1 MNTDSIWKE
10 ESGKCEVFAPLE
22 KDIETEVLIIGGGI
36 TGLTLATLLNDAGI
50 NSVLAEASRIGNGT
64 TGMSSCHL
72 TTQIDTQYSK
82 VYKDFGE
89 KITEMVARSRTEG
102 INFIEQLIDS
112 KNIDCD
118 FKRVAGYQYADK
130 PEQIADLEKEY
141 RNAGYVDLPVELTE
155 TVDLPFP
162 VSKALKFD
170 NQAVFNA
177 QAFINGLAEQLVN
190 SNCKIFENTRVTDIR
205 EDRGIFTVTANG
217 SIIRALKVV
226 MATQIP
232 LFFNV
237 LQTLAFPYISYVI
250 AARIEGD
257 MPQNL
262 YWDMDEPYHYI
273 RSTEFNG
280 QKYLIVGG
288 ADHKVG
294 HEEDTSK
301 RFTVLESYT
310 RKKFNVQSIDFRW
323 SAEFYESAD
332 GLPFIGESPFSKN
345 LYVATGFSG
354 DGLVYGPLAAL
365 IINDLIKGKTNKYYD
380 AYDSK
385 RISIAASMAD
395 FFKEN
400 IDNVRSFVA
409 DKFGNVSEETPGHLA
424 PGEGKIL
431 NLNGEKV
438 AVAKDANGE
447 VHAVS
452 PVCTHLKCN
461 VHFNNAEQTW
471 DCPCHG
477 SRFSIDGS
485 VMYGPAVDPL
495 EKKEI
500 IAVSENKK

>member
-10 ESGKCEVFAPLE
+10 ESGQCPVFPPLA

-50 NSVLAEASRIGNGT
+50 HSVLVEASHIGNGT
-64 TGMSSCHL
+64 TGLSSCHL
-72 TTQIDTQYSK
+72 TTQIDSQYSK
-82 VYKDFGE
+82 VYSDFGE
-89 KITEMVARSRTEG
+89 EITAMVARSRAEG
-102 INFIEQLIDS
+102 IDFIEQLTKS
-112 KNIDCD
+112 KNIECD

-130 PEQIADLEKEY
+130 PEQIADLEAEY
-141 RNAGYVDLPVELTE
+141 RYAGYVDLPVELTDN
-155 TVDLPFP
+155 VDLPFP
-162 VSKALKFD
+162 VDKALKFD

-177 QAFINGLAEQLVN
+177 QGFINGLAEQLVN
-190 SNCKIFENTRVTDIR
+190 SKCNLFENTRVTDIR

-217 SIIRALKVV
+217 ETIRALKVV
-226 MATQIP
+226 MATHIP

-250 AARIEGD
+250 AATIEGD
-257 MPQNL
+257 LPENL

-280 QKYLIVGG
+280 KKYLIVGG

-294 HEEDTSK
+294 HEEETSN
-301 RFTVLESYT
+301 RFKELESYT
-310 RKKFNVQSIDFRW
+310 RKKFNVKSVDFRW

-345 LYVATGFSG
+345 LYVATGFAG

-365 IINDLIKGKTNKYYD
+365 IISDLIQGKTNKYYD
-380 AYDSK
+380 AYDST

-400 IDNVRSFVA
+400 IDNVRSFVT
-409 DKFGNVSEETPGHLA
+409 DKFGNVSEETPDQLE
-424 PGEGKIL
+424 PGEGKVL

-438 AVAKDANGE
+438 AVAKDAQGE
-447 VHAVS
+447 IHAVS

-461 VHFNNAEQTW
+461 VHYNNAEQTW

-485 VMYGPAVDPL
+485 VVYGPAVDPL

-500 IAVSENKK
+500 VAVSENKK